1 MSTLYDG
8 NGNEIIVGGDSGLFK
23 ISPVIL
29 EISTRNNVVNNPF
42 PGDGIYAPN
51 PWGNSGSSTTQDR
64 VFYGIT
70 LKDSSGTTLYS
81 ASVIS
86 ASYVFRVDGLNVYRD
101 MLYGWAYEEEGQ
113 FTPSTLVATLTEK
126 PTYISYSFS
135 GEANA
140 DISNRRLSYWYL
152 SREEIDPAEKRV
164 VYDST
169 NKVGLL
175 EQFNDY
181 TVAQNIAML
190 DTRDEHA
197 RRIRTEIIRENNRT
211 HHAFR
216 IGTFN
221 IARNGQAHWYK
232 LRECLQNY
240 GLDICGLQEVSY
252 PNGDDPGTGAA
263 SMRKKLSEYFASW
276 QFDSFSTN
284 GAYGEFPNNGNYPNN
299 VRCMMAGNG
308 FKVDSS
314 VETFLQEQNLGDGD
328 YRYVEKCVISLPRYK
343 DKRGSENLKMSIYN
357 TQLEVRGA
365 SNTQAQAR
373 EILAMAQADPN
384 PFIIIMGDTNDFTLD
399 KKVWE
404 IFDEGGFTPVVDTN
418 TSTVAGTE
426 DFNCID
432 NFFVSPRIKAMDW
445 NVVWAQD
452 WPWVRGTGV
461 KNEQLSDHDL
471 VYADLQLDYS
481 DIRCVNLFLTNCTTT
496 WTRGWL
502 SDSET
507 VTITITPDT
516 GYQLPAQ
523 PNKMLDCMI
532 ANPEALS
539 YSNGTVTIDGSKLIG
554 DVFIKMVA
562 TEIM

>member
-8 NGNEIIVGGDSGLFK
+8 NGNEIIIGGDSGLFK

-51 PWGNSGSSTTQDR
+51 PWGNSGSVTTQDR

-70 LKDSSGTTLYS
+70 LKDASGTTLYS
-81 ASVIS
+81 ASTNS
-86 ASYVFRVDGLNVYRD
+86 AAYVFRVDGLNVYRD
-101 MLYGWAYEEEGQ
+101 MLYGWDYEEEGQ
-113 FTPSTLVATLTEK
+113 FSPTTLVATLTEK

-135 GEANA
+135 GDANA

-152 SREEIDPAEKRV
+152 SREVIDSAEKRV
-164 VYDST
+164 IYDST

-175 EQFNDY
+175 EQINDY

-211 HHAFR
+211 RHAFR

-232 LRECLQNY
+232 IRECFQNY
-240 GLDICGLQEVSY
+240 GLDICGLQEVQY
-252 PNGDDPGTGAA
+252 PNGDDPGTSSA
-263 SMRKKLSEYFASW
+263 SMHKKLSEYFNTW

-284 GAYGEFPNNGNYPNN
+284 GAYGEFSNNGNYPNN
-299 VRCMMAGNG
+299 VRCVMAGNG
-308 FKVDSS
+308 FEVDSS

-328 YRYVEKCVISLPRYK
+328 YRYVEKCVMSLPRYK
-343 DKRGSENLKMSIYN
+343 DKRGSENLKLSIYN

-365 SNTQAQAR
+365 SIAQAQAR

-452 WPWVRGTGV
+452 WPWVRATGA
-461 KNEQLSDHDL
+461 KNNQLSDHDL

-507 VTITITPDT
+507 VAITITPDT

-539 YSNGTVTIDGSKLIG
+539 YSNGTITIDGSKLIG
-554 DVFIKMVA
+554 DVYIKMVA
-562 TEIM
+562 TEIT

>member
-8 NGNEIIVGGDSGLFK
+8 SGNPILIDGSSGN
-23 ISPVIL
+23 L
-29 EISTRNNVVNNPF
+29 ESAFFCENLCVAPNQKTRF
-42 PGDGIYAPN
+42 YGDGLYCPN
-51 PWGNSGSSTTQDR
+51 PASFSTDMAAVYFYDSDNSLMFLHDENGDPAPITRQHGTLGSVHLQNRETMEFDGTKVTFKLYISLSAFNANQPNNMWTYWFDEVPTYIRTNRALSYEILSTTQ
-64 VFYGIT
+64 IP
-70 LKDSSGTTLYS
+70 
-81 ASVIS
+81 
-86 ASYVFRVDGLNVYRD
+86 ND
-101 MLYGWAYEEEGQ
+101 ML
-113 FTPSTLVATLTEK
+113 FTKYDKEK
-126 PTYISYSFS
+126 
-135 GEANA
+135 
-140 DISNRRLSYWYL
+140 
-152 SREEIDPAEKRV
+152 SR
-164 VYDST
+164 
-169 NKVGLL
+169 GFL
-175 EQFNDY
+175 EQIN
-181 TVAQNIAML
+181 TEIVESEISL
-190 DTRDEHA
+190 LSTRDEHT
-197 RRIRTEIIRENNRT
+197 RRFRTEIIRENNRT
-211 HHAFR
+211 RHAFR
-216 IGTFN
+216 IGSFN
-221 IARNGQAHWYK
+221 IARYGQYHWPTIK
-232 LRECLQNY
+232 KCLQNY

-252 PNGDDPGTGAA
+252 PNGDNPNSSAVDGNT
-263 SMRKKLSEYFASW
+263 KLSEYFASW

-328 YRYVEKCVISLPRYK
+328 YRYVEKCVMSLPRYK
-343 DKRGSENLKMSIYN
+343 DKRGSENLKLSIYN

-365 SNTQAQAR
+365 SIAQAQAR

-384 PFIIIMGDTNDFTLD
+384 PFIIIMGDTNDFTLT
-399 KKVWE
+399 KEVWK
-404 IFDEGGFTPVVDTN
+404 IFDNAGFTPVVDTN

-432 NFFVSPRIKAMDW
+432 NFFISSRISALDW

-452 WPWVRGTGV
+452 WPWTKTGTA
-461 KNEQLSDHDL
+461 QPMLSDHDL
-471 VYADLQLDYS
+471 VYSDLQLDYS

-507 VTITITPDT
+507 VTFTITPDE

-532 ANPEALS
+532 SNSAALS

-562 TEIM
+562 TEIT

>member
-8 NGNEIIVGGDSGLFK
+8 NGNLIPIDGSSGN
-23 ISPVIL
+23 L
-29 EISTRNNVVNNPF
+29 ESAFFCEKLCIAPNQKTRF
-42 PGDGIYAPN
+42 YGDGLYCQN
-51 PWGNSGSSTTQDR
+51 PASFSTDAAAVYFYDANNSIMFLHDENGDPPPVTIQHSTLGIIALQNRQTMEFDGTKVTIKLYLGIDAFNTNQPSNVYVYWFDDVPTYIQTNRALSYEILSTTQ
-64 VFYGIT
+64 IP
-70 LKDSSGTTLYS
+70 S
-81 ASVIS
+81 
-86 ASYVFRVDGLNVYRD
+86 D
-101 MLYGWAYEEEGQ
+101 ML
-113 FTPSTLVATLTEK
+113 FTKYDNEK
-126 PTYISYSFS
+126 
-135 GEANA
+135 
-140 DISNRRLSYWYL
+140 
-152 SREEIDPAEKRV
+152 SR
-164 VYDST
+164 
-169 NKVGLL
+169 GFL
-175 EQFNDY
+175 EQIN
-181 TVAQNIAML
+181 TEIVESEISSL
-190 DTRDEHA
+190 STRDEYT
-197 RRIRTEIIRENNRT
+197 RRFRTEIIRENNRT
-211 HHAFR
+211 RHTFR
-216 IGTFN
+216 IGSFN
-221 IARNGQAHWYK
+221 IARYGQAHWYK
-232 LRECLQNY
+232 LKECLQNY

-252 PNGDDPGTGAA
+252 PNGDNPNSSTVDGHT
-263 SMRKKLSEYFASW
+263 KLSEHFASW

-328 YRYVEKCVISLPRYK
+328 YRYVEKCVMSLPRYK

-365 SNTQAQAR
+365 SIAQAQAR
-373 EILAMAQADPN
+373 EILAMAQADQN

-404 IFDEGGFTPVVDTN
+404 IFDEGGFSPVVNTN

-432 NFFVSPRIKAMDW
+432 NFFISSRISALDW

-452 WPWVRGTGV
+452 WPWTKTGIV
-461 KNEQLSDHDL
+461 QPMLSDHDL

-507 VTITITPDT
+507 VTITITPDE
-516 GYQLPAQ
+516 GYQLPVS

-539 YSNGTVTIDGSKLIG
+539 YSSGTITIDGSKLIG

-562 TEIM
+562 TEIT

>member
-1 MSTLYDG
+1 MTTLYDG
-8 NGNEIIVGGDSGLFK
+8 TGNLISIDGSSGN
-23 ISPVIL
+23 L
-29 EISTRNNVVNNPF
+29 ESAFFCEKLCIAPNQKTRF
-42 PGDGIYAPN
+42 YGDGLYCPN
-51 PWGNSGSSTTQDR
+51 PAFESGMAGIYFYDANSDVMFLHDENGDPVSIQHGTLGKIFLQNRETMEFDGTKMTIR
-64 VFYGIT
+64 LYLGI
-70 LKDSSGTTLYS
+70 DAFNANQPSN
-81 ASVIS
+81 V
-86 ASYVFRVDGLNVYRD
+86 NVYWFD
-101 MLYGWAYEEEGQ
+101 E
-113 FTPSTLVATLTEK
+113 V
-126 PTYISYSFS
+126 PTYIQT
-135 GEANA
+135 ERA
-140 DISNRRLSYWYL
+140 LSYEIL
-152 SREEIDPAEKRV
+152 STAQIPSDMLFTKYDKEKSR
-164 VYDST
+164 
-169 NKVGLL
+169 GFL
-175 EQFNDY
+175 EQINTEIVEY
-181 TVAQNIAML
+181 EISSL
-190 DTRDEHA
+190 STRDEYA
-197 RRIRTEIIRENNRT
+197 RRFRTEIIRENNRT
-211 HHAFR
+211 RHAFR
-216 IGTFN
+216 IGSFN
-221 IARNGQAHWYK
+221 IARYGQAHWPTIK
-232 LRECLQNY
+232 KCLQNY
-240 GLDICGLQEVSY
+240 GIDICGLQEVSY
-252 PNGDDPGTGAA
+252 PNGDNPNSSAVDGHT
-263 SMRKKLSEYFASW
+263 KLSEYFDSW

-284 GAYGEFPNNGNYPNN
+284 GAYGEFPNNGSYPNN

-328 YRYVEKCVISLPRYK
+328 YRYVEKCVMSLPRYK
-343 DKRGSENLKMSIYN
+343 DKRGSENLKLSIYN

-365 SNTQAQAR
+365 SIAQAQAR

-384 PFIIIMGDTNDFTLD
+384 PFIIIMGDTNDFTLT
-399 KKVWE
+399 KEVWK
-404 IFDEGGFTPVVDTN
+404 IFDNAGFTPVVNTN

-432 NFFVSPRIKAMDW
+432 NFFISSRISALDW

-452 WPWVRGTGV
+452 WPWTKTGTVRPM
-461 KNEQLSDHDL
+461 LSDHDL

-554 DVFIKMVA
+554 DVYIKMVA
-562 TEIM
+562 TEIT

>member
-8 NGNEIIVGGDSGLFK
+8 NGNEIIVGGDSSLFK

-51 PWGNSGSSTTQDR
+51 PWGNSGAITTQDR
-64 VFYGIT
+64 VFFGIT
-70 LKDSSGTTLYS
+70 LKDASGVTLYS
-81 ASVIS
+81 ASVNP
-86 ASYVFRVDGLNVYRD
+86 ASYVFRVDGLNVYSD
-101 MLYGWAYEEEGQ
+101 MLYGWDYEEEGQ
-113 FTPSTLVATLTEK
+113 FIPTTLVATLTEK
-126 PTYISYSFS
+126 PTYISYTFS
-135 GEANA
+135 GDANA

-152 SREEIDPAEKRV
+152 SREEIDPAKKRV
-164 VYDST
+164 VYDLT

-175 EQFNDY
+175 EQINDY

-190 DTRDEHA
+190 DTRSEHA

-211 HHAFR
+211 RHAFR

-240 GLDICGLQEVSY
+240 GLDICGLQEVQY
-252 PNGDDPGTGAA
+252 PNGDNPNSSTAYGHT
-263 SMRKKLSEYFASW
+263 KLSEYFASW

-284 GAYGEFPNNGNYPNN
+284 GAYGEFPDNGNYPNN

-308 FKVDSS
+308 FEVDSS

-328 YRYVEKCVISLPRYK
+328 YRYVEKCVMSLPRYK

-365 SNTQAQAR
+365 STTQTQAR
-373 EILAMAQADPN
+373 EILAIAQADPN

-404 IFDEGGFTPVVDTN
+404 IFDEGGFTPVVNTN

-432 NFFVSPRIKAMDW
+432 NFFISSRISALDW

-452 WPWVRGTGV
+452 WPWVRATGA
-461 KNEQLSDHDL
+461 KNNQLSDHDL

-507 VTITITPDT
+507 VAITITPDT

-539 YSNGTVTIDGSKLIG
+539 YSSGTITIDGSKLIG
-554 DVFIKMVA
+554 DVYIKMVA
-562 TEIM
+562 TEIT

>member
-8 NGNEIIVGGDSGLFK
+8 SGNPILIDGSSGN
-23 ISPVIL
+23 L
-29 EISTRNNVVNNPF
+29 ESAFFCEKLCVAPNQKTRF
-42 PGDGIYAPN
+42 YGDGLYCPN
-51 PWGNSGSSTTQDR
+51 PASFSTDMVKVYFYDSDNSLMFLHDENGDPAPITRQHGTLGSVSLQNRETMEFDGTKVTFKLYISLSAFNANQPSNMQTYWFDEVPTYIRTNRALSYEILSTTQ
-64 VFYGIT
+64 IP
-70 LKDSSGTTLYS
+70 S
-81 ASVIS
+81 
-86 ASYVFRVDGLNVYRD
+86 D
-101 MLYGWAYEEEGQ
+101 ML
-113 FTPSTLVATLTEK
+113 FTKYDKEK
-126 PTYISYSFS
+126 
-135 GEANA
+135 
-140 DISNRRLSYWYL
+140 
-152 SREEIDPAEKRV
+152 SR
-164 VYDST
+164 
-169 NKVGLL
+169 GFL
-175 EQFNDY
+175 EQIN
-181 TVAQNIAML
+181 TEIVESEISL
-190 DTRDEHA
+190 LSTRDEYT
-197 RRIRTEIIRENNRT
+197 RRFRTETIRENNRT
-211 HHAFR
+211 RHAFR
-216 IGTFN
+216 IGSFN
-221 IARNGQAHWYK
+221 IARYGQYHWPTIK
-232 LRECLQNY
+232 KCLQNY

-252 PNGDDPGTGAA
+252 PNGDNPNSSAVDGHT
-263 SMRKKLSEYFASW
+263 KLSEYFASW

-299 VRCMMAGNG
+299 VRCMMSGNG
-308 FKVDSS
+308 YQVDSS

-328 YRYVEKCVISLPRYK
+328 YRYVEKCVMSLPRYK
-343 DKRGSENLKMSIYN
+343 DKRGSENLKLSIYN

-365 SNTQAQAR
+365 SIAQAQAR

-432 NFFVSPRIKAMDW
+432 NFFISSRISTLDW

-452 WPWVRGTGV
+452 WPWTKTGTV
-461 KNEQLSDHDL
+461 QPMLSDHDL

-507 VTITITPDT
+507 VTFTITPDN
-516 GYQLPAQ
+516 GYQLPVS

-532 ANPEALS
+532 ANTEALS

-554 DVFIKMVA
+554 DVYIKMVA
-562 TEIM
+562 TEIT